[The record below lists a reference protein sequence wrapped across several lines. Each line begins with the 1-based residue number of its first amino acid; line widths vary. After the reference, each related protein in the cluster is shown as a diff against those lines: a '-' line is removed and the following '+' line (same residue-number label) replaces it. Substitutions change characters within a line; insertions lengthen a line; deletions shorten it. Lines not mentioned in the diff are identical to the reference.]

1 MKRNEQRI
9 KAKAEL
15 NLPLSE
21 RERARY
27 LLFIANSEQ
36 AKKFIDNEKIT
47 GVNIK

>member
-9 KAKAEL
+9 KAKAEGL
-15 NLPLSE
+15 IPLSE

-27 LLFIANSEQ
+27 LLFIANSKQ